1 MNYESFDTAHESFF
15 PEIASALGIRNRKT
29 NVEINLKT
37 EGPDTGYAA
46 TTTDDIHPNMNGTL
60 HTSNVMA
67 IAPMES
73 FEPDVSPEFMVV
85 SEVPVPEMN
94 ASILTPETSQKKMG
108 MVATFYLGSISVVGL
123 YIFYRILM
131 KNK

>member
-1 MNYESFDTAHESFF
+1 MNYESFDNTHESFF
-15 PEIASALGIRNRKT
+15 PEIASALGIRNRKA
-29 NVEINLKT
+29 NIEINLKT
-37 EGPDTGYAA
+37 DGEDRGYAA
-46 TTTDDIHPNMNGTL
+46 TTTDDTHPNMNGTL

-67 IAPMES
+67 IAPMEP
-73 FEPDVSPEFMVV
+73 FEPDVHPEFMVV
-85 SEVPVPEMN
+85 SEMN
-94 ASILTPETSQKKMG
+94 APILTPGTSQKKMG

>member
-1 MNYESFDTAHESFF
+1 MNYESFDNAHESFF
-15 PEIASALGIRNRKT
+15 PEFASSLGIRNRKA
-29 NVEINLKT
+29 NVEINLKNDG
-37 EGPDTGYAA
+37 EDRGYEA
-46 TTTDDIHPNMNGTL
+46 TTDDTNPHMNGTL

-67 IAPMES
+67 IAPMEP
-73 FEPDVSPEFMVV
+73 FEPVHPEFIVV
-85 SEVPVPEMN
+85 PEVPEVNSPVLN
-94 ASILTPETSQKKMG
+94 PETSQKKMG